1 MFADSLPSEHRA
13 TNPTAATDPTPLL
26 FNEEF
31 SRSGGVENDYYQPQE
46 TFFGALKLP
55 QDISFDYS
63 YYVPDLIGVQESG
76 TDDRAFYP
84 SIITYGLTFGLGL
97 AGNLFVV
104 VALFLDRKSQG
115 VTSAFL
121 VSLAFADVLFLVIC
135 VPYELINRFLFY
147 WFGGRALCKVAGFTE
162 PPVLLSSKSM

>member
-1 MFADSLPSEHRA
+1 MDA
-13 TNPTAATDPTPLL
+13 TPLIL
-26 FNEEF
+26 R
-31 SRSGGVENDYYQPQE
+31 SR
-46 TFFGALKLP
+46 AK
-55 QDISFDYS
+55 
-63 YYVPDLIGVQESG
+63 
-76 TDDRAFYP
+76 DRASLRFK
-84 SIITYGLTFGLGL
+84 SLKSATFGKRTAVRMLSFIEAHEQGYSQAAWTEVDGVHRL
-97 AGNLFVV
+97 AGNPFVV